1 MENTKNQI
9 TETSTLK
16 ISIHMTREAYL
27 RDSRML
33 TNRRYINEIHY
44 NSVKEKKNR
53 IINSCPNV
61 FDNI

>member
-44 NSVKEKKNR
+44 NSVKEKKK
-53 IINSCPNV
+53 SYHQ
-61 FDNI
+61 